1 MRFIDANVILRYVL
15 AGYYEAE
22 NITIHTF
29 DMKLEKL
36 LAAIAKTKG

>member
-1 MRFIDANVILRYVL
+1 MRFIDANIILRYI

-29 DMKLEKL
+29 DTKLEKL